1 MHAYD
6 VDTLTSMPL
15 RRAAVVSAMDLA
27 ARRKSHLVTGDDD
40 RSAARLLAS
49 LNMLLCRETVW
60 ARVHSEL
67 LVLPDSSC
75 WHDDKI
81 T

>member
-1 MHAYD
+1 
-6 VDTLTSMPL
+6 MPL
-15 RRAAVVSAMDLA
+15 RRAAVVSAIDLA
-27 ARRKSHLVTGDDD
+27 ARRKSHLVTGDCD

-49 LNMLLCRETVW
+49 LNMPLYRDMVW
-60 ARVHSEL
+60 AKVHME

-75 WHDDKI
+75 WCDNKI